1 MSEIKHI
8 CCTEDVLLLDVLR
21 IFENSNNYHLPGG
34 IALVVNEV
42 GELLGTVSEGDIR
55 RAMLSGKSLQCQVKE
70 VMNTNPIS
78 FKEDLSIKEILE
90 KIPEELLKRKR
101 RSRRYL
107 GKIILTDNSK
117 KPIRIL
123 DYHEL
128 WEQKVAMHRHL
139 VVVGLGYVGLTM
151 AVVMADA
158 GFLVTGVEVD
168 ETRFNML
175 NSGQSYIHEVGLQDL
190 LKEQIHKNFKVA
202 KELPCDGD
210 VYIISVGTPVIIDS
224 EGKKVPRMTFLESAC
239 MSIGMNLKRGNLV
252 VLRSTVPIGTCR
264 NFVKKS
270 LEQFSGLK
278 CGLDF
283 HLSFA
288 PERTAEGKALK
299 ELRTLPQ
306 IIGGFNNDSLEA
318 TAAIFRDLT
327 PTIVKVDSLEAAE
340 MAKLINNT
348 FRDYIF
354 AYSNQ
359 IAKIAAHFNIDVF
372 AVINAANEGY
382 VRDPVPLPSPGV
394 GGPCLTKDPHIF
406 ASVAEEYNFNAEI
419 FTTGR
424 IINESMHYHVFSQVR
439 EKLGELGK
447 ELKNTK
453 ILVAGLAFK
462 GYPETGDIRNS
473 TSVDI
478 ALLFKE
484 AGAEVFAYDAVAI
497 KEEMEEYG
505 LIPVLVPEGFKN
517 MDVVLFLNNHKSFE
531 KLNVFDMVRSMNET
545 PIIYDG
551 WNLFRP
557 DDIISSRPAVYMG
570 LSLIKTSLLP

>member
-1 MSEIKHI
+1 MNEIKHI
-8 CCTEDVLLLDVLR
+8 CCSEDVQLLDILG
-21 IFENSNNYHLPGG
+21 IFENSNAYHLPGG
-34 IALVVNEV
+34 IALVVNEK

-55 RAMLSGKSLQCQVKE
+55 RAILSGKTLESKAKE
-70 VMNTNPIS
+70 VMNSNPIS
-78 FKEDLSIKEILE
+78 FTEELSIKEILE
-90 KIPEELLKRKR
+90 KIPEELQKRKR
-101 RSRRYL
+101 RSSRFL
-107 GKIILTDNSK
+107 GKVILTNNFR
-117 KPIRIL
+117 KPIRVL

-168 ETRFNML
+168 ETRFKML
-175 NSGQSYIHEVGLQDL
+175 NAGQSYIHEVGLQDL
-190 LKEQIHKNFKVA
+190 LKEQIHKNLKVA
-202 KELPCDGD
+202 KDLPSDGD
-210 VYIISVGTPVIIDS
+210 VYIISVGTPVVTNS
-224 EGKKVPRMTFLESAC
+224 EGKKVPIMTFLESAC
-239 MSIGMNLKRGNLV
+239 MNIGKNLKRGNLV

-264 NFVKKS
+264 NFVKSS
-270 LEQFSGLK
+270 LEQASGLK

-359 IAKIAAHFNIDVF
+359 IAKIASHFNIDVF
-372 AVINAANEGY
+372 GVISAANEGY

-419 FTTGR
+419 FTNGR
-424 IINESMHYHVFSQVR
+424 TINESMHHHVFSQVR
-439 EKLGELGK
+439 EKLIELGK

-505 LIPVLVPEGFKN
+505 LIPVTVPEGFNN

-531 KLNVFDMVRSMNET
+531 KLNVFNMVRSMNET

-570 LSLIKTSLLP
+570 LSLIKTSLLQ

>member
-1 MSEIKHI
+1 MSEIKRI
-8 CCTEDVLLLDVLR
+8 FCTQDVLLFDILG
-21 IFENSNNYHLPGG
+21 IFEYSNNYHLPGG
-34 IALVVNEV
+34 IALVVNES
-42 GELLGTVSEGDIR
+42 GELVGTVSEGDIR
-55 RAMLSGKSLQCQVKE
+55 RALLAGKSLQSEAKE
-70 VMNTNPIS
+70 VMNKNPIS
-78 FKEDLSIKEILE
+78 FTEEMSIKEILE
-90 KIPEELLKRKR
+90 RIPDELQKRNR
-101 RSRRYL
+101 RSNRFL
-107 GKIILTDNSK
+107 GKIILTDISG
-117 KPIRIL
+117 KPKRVL

-139 VVVGLGYVGLTM
+139 VVIGLGYVGLTM

-168 ETRFNML
+168 ETRFRML
-175 NSGQSYIHEVGLQDL
+175 HAGKSYIHEVGLQDL
-190 LKEQIHKNFKVA
+190 LNEHIHKNLKVS
-202 KELPCDGD
+202 KELPADGD
-210 VYIISVGTPVIIDS
+210 VYIISVGTPVVTNS
-224 EGKKVPRMTFLESAC
+224 EGKKIPIMTFLESAC
-239 MSIGMNLKRGNLV
+239 LNIAKNLKRGNLV

-264 NFVKKS
+264 NFVKTR
-270 LEQFSGLK
+270 LEQASGLK

-359 IAKIAAHFNIDVF
+359 IAKIASHFNIDVF
-372 AVINAANEGY
+372 GVISAANEGY

-406 ASVAEEYNFNAEI
+406 ASVTEECHLNAEI
-419 FTTGR
+419 FTHGR
-424 IINESMHYHVFSQVR
+424 TINESMHHHVFSQVQK
-439 EKLGELGK
+439 KLFELGK

-505 LIPVLVPEGFKN
+505 LIPVSVPEGFKN
-517 MDVVLFLNNHKSFE
+517 MDVVLILNNHKSFE

-557 DDIISSRPAVYMG
+557 DDVISSRPAVYMG

>member
-8 CCTEDVLLLDVLR
+8 CCTEDVLLLDILG

-34 IALVVNEV
+34 IALVVNEK
-42 GELLGTVSEGDIR
+42 GELVGTVSEGDIR
-55 RAMLSGKSLQCQVKE
+55 RAMLAGKSLQSQAKE
-70 VMNTNPIS
+70 VMNRNPIS
-78 FKEDLSIKEILE
+78 FTEEMSIKEILE
-90 KIPEELLKRKR
+90 KIPDELQKRKR
-101 RSRRYL
+101 RSNRFL
-107 GKIILTDNSK
+107 GKIILTDISR
-117 KPIRIL
+117 KPKRVL

-139 VVVGLGYVGLTM
+139 VVIGLGYVGLTM

-168 ETRFNML
+168 ENRFNML
-175 NSGQSYIHEVGLQDL
+175 NAGQSYIHEVGLQDL
-190 LKEQIHKNFKVA
+190 LKEQIHKNLKVA
-202 KELPCDGD
+202 KELPTDGD
-210 VYIISVGTPVIIDS
+210 VYIISVGTPVVTNS
-224 EGKKVPRMTFLESAC
+224 EGIKVPIMTFLESAC
-239 MSIGMNLKRGNLV
+239 MNIGKNLKRGNLV

-264 NFVKKS
+264 NFVKTS
-270 LEQFSGLK
+270 LERASGLK

-372 AVINAANEGY
+372 GVINAANEGY

-406 ASVAEEYNFNAEI
+406 ASVAEEYNINAEI
-419 FTTGR
+419 FTNGR
-424 IINESMHYHVFSQVR
+424 TINESMHHHVFSQVW

-505 LIPVLVPEGFKN
+505 LIPVSVPEGFKN

>member
-1 MSEIKHI
+1 MKDIKHL
-8 CCTEDVLLLDVLR
+8 CCIEGNSLLEVLT
-21 IFENSNNYHLPGG
+21 IFEKASTFNLPSG
-34 IALVVNEV
+34 IALVLDKS
-42 GELLGTVSEGDIR
+42 GYLKGTVSEGDIR
-55 RAMLSGKSLQCQVKE
+55 RAMLSGKTLQSQVKE
-70 VMNTNPIS
+70 VMKENPIS
-78 FKEDLSIKEILE
+78 FTEEMSIKEILE
-90 KIPEELLKRKR
+90 KIPEELQKRNR
-101 RSRRYL
+101 RSSRFL
-107 GKIILTDNSK
+107 GKIILVDNSG
-117 KPIRIL
+117 KPTRVL

-128 WEQKVAMHRHL
+128 WEQKVAIHRHL

-168 ETRFNML
+168 ETRLKML
-175 NSGQSYIHEVGLQDL
+175 NEGQSYIHEVGLQDL

-202 KELPCDGD
+202 RELPEDGD
-210 VYIISVGTPVIIDS
+210 VYIISVGTPVVS
-224 EGKKVPRMTFLESAC
+224 NSGGKKIPIMTFLESAC
-239 MSIGMNLKRGNLV
+239 DNIGKNLKRGNLV

-264 NFVKKS
+264 NFVKIR
-270 LEQFSGLK
+270 LEQVSGMK

-306 IIGGFNNDSLEA
+306 IIGGYNNDSLEA

-359 IAKIAAHFNIDVF
+359 IAKIAFHFNIDVF
-372 AVINAANEGY
+372 GVINAANEGY

-406 ASVAEEYNFNAEI
+406 ASVAEEFNFNAEI
-419 FTTGR
+419 FTNGR
-424 IINESMHYHVFSQVR
+424 TINESMHYHVFSQVR

-447 ELKNTK
+447 ELKNAQ

-478 ALLFKE
+478 ALLFKD
-484 AGAEVFAYDAVAI
+484 AGAKVFAYDAVAI

-505 LIPVLVPEGFKN
+505 LVPVSVPEGFKN

-570 LSLIKTSLLP
+570 LSLIKTSLFQ